1 MYEFAASLLYQ
12 LLTICDSWISNADL
26 KESVCVCVCVYM
38 YICVCVYIKIMLP
51 YVYFFL
57 WLNL

>member
-26 KESVCVCVCVYM
+26 KESVCVYM